1 MFALYAFNLEVAR
14 IRELARGPL
23 AGEIRLQWWSDVLAG
38 ERHGEW
44 QGHPVAA
51 ALTATIEAYGLTR
64 SRFAKLVDARRFDL
78 YTDAMQTLADLEAYA
93 DAVST
98 TLIML
103 SAQILAAGRE
113 ADIGEVAHHAGVA
126 YAIAGLLN
134 AFPIHARQG
143 QLFVPIEVLQRHG
156 ADRQALAAGPA
167 RAALKSRPLPSCGA
181 SRADILIGRR
191 TWCEPYLLRCCR
203 RCCRLRLRRRC
214 WPAWSERAMIPS
226 LQSRS
231 RPGGG
236 NGSSGVLPT
245 VPAACLRSPDGVKRH
260 PGQWA
265 SPATPDFA
273 AAQSGLR
280 KTGASQNENRSR
292 KLRRSATM
300 LAIKA
305 RSRSSVTRAS
315 I

>member
-23 AGEIRLQWWSDVLAG
+23 AGDIRLQWWSDVLAG

-167 RAALKSRPLPSCGA
+167 RAALKTA
-181 SRADILIGRR
+181 FA
-191 TWCEPYLLRCCR
+191 E
-203 RCCRLRLRRRC
+203 LRRIARRHLD
-214 WPAWSERAMIPS
+214 RAQD
-226 LQSRS
+226 LVR
-231 RPGGG
+231 
-236 NGSSGVLPT
+236 T
-245 VPAACLRSPDGVKRH
+245 VPAALL
-260 PGQWA
+260 
-265 SPATPDFA
+265 PALLPVA
-273 AAQSGLR
+273 LAPA
-280 KTGASQNENRSR
+280 
-292 KLRRSATM
+292 M
-300 LAIKA
+300 LARMERKGYDPFAPVEIA
-305 RSRSSVTRAS
+305 PWRRQWIIWRAAHRPSRLFA
-315 I
+315 